1 MFKIGE
7 FSRLTQVSIRMLRY
21 YDELG
26 LLKPSQTEPWT
37 GYRMYDAGQIPT
49 LNKIKYLRDSG
60 FQVSEIAA
68 ALKEKDGHFII
79 EQLEKKQMEIEET
92 IQAEKE
98 KLRKIELAKGEVL
111 HGKSEMYYNISIK
124 SIPAYQVLSL
134 RRTVATYYAEAQLWQ
149 ELCSFAEESHAAVQ
163 DNTFS
168 LYHDTEYKEKNVDIE
183 LCAVVKKMENNAGDF
198 TYRMIEPVPLMASTM
213 VYGDFSNIAGGYL
226 AFAGWLQKNS
236 GYEMSGPNRQIVH
249 CGPWNEENPDKY
261 LTEIQIPLKKGPL
274 LLDSHTV

>member
-7 FSRLTQVSIRMLRY
+7 FSKLTQVSIRMLRY
-21 YDELG
+21 YDETG
-26 LLKPSQTEPWT
+26 LLKPSQIDPWT
-37 GYRMYDAGQIPT
+37 GYRMYDASQIPA

-68 ALKEKDGHFII
+68 ALNQKEERFII
-79 EQLEKKQMEIEET
+79 EHLEKKQMEIVKN

-98 KLRKIELAKGEVL
+98 KLRKIALAKSEVL

-134 RRTVATYYAEAQLWQ
+134 RRIAETYYAEAQLWQ
-149 ELCSFAEESHAAVQ
+149 DLSSFAEETHAAVLN
-163 DNTFS
+163 DTFS
-168 LYHDTEYKEKNVDIE
+168 VYHDTDYKEKNVDIE
-183 LCAVVKKMENNAGDF
+183 LCTVVKKMGNNAGNF
-198 TYRMIEPVPLMASTM
+198 TYRVVEPVPLMASAM

-226 AFAGWLQKNS
+226 AFASWLQKNS
-236 GYEMSGPNRQIVH
+236 QYEMTGPTRQIVH

-261 LTEIQIPLKKGPL
+261 LTEIQIPLKKGLPDIL
-274 LLDSHTV
+274 